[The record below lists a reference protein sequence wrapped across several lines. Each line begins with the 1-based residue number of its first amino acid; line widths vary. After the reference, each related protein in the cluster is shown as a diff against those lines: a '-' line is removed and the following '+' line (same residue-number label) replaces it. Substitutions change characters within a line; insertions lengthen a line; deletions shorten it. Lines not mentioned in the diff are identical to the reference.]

1 MYEQD
6 FDLDKLINNAQLD
19 LDNIDLYDDFEL
31 EEMLEWL
38 ELEAD
43 IPDEEIIKTIEE
55 ELNSDL

>member
-19 LDNIDLYDDFEL
+19 LDNIESYDLFEL

-38 ELEAD
+38 ELEKD